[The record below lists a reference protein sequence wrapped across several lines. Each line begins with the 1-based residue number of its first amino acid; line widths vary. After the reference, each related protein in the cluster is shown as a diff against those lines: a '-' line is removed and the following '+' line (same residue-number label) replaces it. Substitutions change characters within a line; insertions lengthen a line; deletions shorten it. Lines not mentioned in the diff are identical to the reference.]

1 MNDFWPPLLWGG
13 LFFTI
18 FSLSSSPAAPLA
30 VLSSLSGKP
39 LPVCTGSNT
48 GSLEPRFSG
57 LLPESPDLQADGT
70 ASGTL
75 VTPDLSV
82 P

>member
-1 MNDFWPPLLWGG
+1 MPF
-13 LFFTI
+13 
-18 FSLSSSPAAPLA
+18 FSLSP
-30 VLSSLSGKP
+30 SLTAFGSLPCKL

-70 ASGTL
+70 ASGTQ

>member
-1 MNDFWPPLLWGG
+1 MPF
-13 LFFTI
+13 
-18 FSLSSSPAAPLA
+18 FSLFP
-30 VLSSLSGKP
+30 SLTAFGSLPCKL

-48 GSLEPRFSG
+48 GSQEPRFSG

-70 ASGTL
+70 ASDTL

>member
-1 MNDFWPPLLWGG
+1 MNDFWPPLLRGG
-13 LFFTI
+13 LFLLF
-18 FSLSSSPAAPLA
+18 FHYPPSPAAPLA
-30 VLSSLSGKP
+30 VLSSLSGKL
-39 LPVCTGSNT
+39 LPVCTGRHT
-48 GSLEPRFSG
+48 GSQEPCFSS

-70 ASGTL
+70 ASGAL